1 MNKEIKSIVKKT
13 AKIGAVTCVAAGAV
27 ALMTTGAALKALTE
41 GAKYLKDTV
50 KKIVDEEPDV
60 VEAVVEEAPAEEVVG
75 AHAVEAVA
83 EDTPVAEPVAV
94 EADFAEP
101 EPQEVIVSE
110 DNT

>member
-1 MNKEIKSIVKKT
+1 MNLEIKSIVKKT

-50 KKIVDEEPDV
+50 KKIVGEEPDV
-60 VEAVVEEAPAEEVVG
+60 DMVVEEAPTEVVVEAPAAEAVVEETPA
-75 AHAVEAVA
+75 
-83 EDTPVAEPVAV
+83 AEPVAA

-101 EPQEVIVSE
+101 ESQEA
-110 DNT
+110 

>member
-50 KKIVDEEPDV
+50 KKIVGEEPAV
-60 VEAVVEEAPAEEVVG
+60 GTVVEEAPEEVV
-75 AHAVEAVA
+75 EAPA
-83 EDTPVAEPVAV
+83 AKPVAE

-101 EPQEVIVSE
+101 ESQEA
-110 DNT
+110 